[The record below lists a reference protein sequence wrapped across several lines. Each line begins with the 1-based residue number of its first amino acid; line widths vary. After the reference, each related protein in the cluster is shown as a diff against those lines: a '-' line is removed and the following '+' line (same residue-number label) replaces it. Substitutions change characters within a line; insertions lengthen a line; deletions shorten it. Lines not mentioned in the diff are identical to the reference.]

1 MAEQSKSLV
10 MTPKTDLQNREKQ
23 LGMVKDRI
31 LAVGDKDFYS
41 VGGGKTAPSSHLVR
55 EMAKLEDPP
64 IKWEL
69 LDFGKNKKGAWAKI
83 HAWKG
88 DKDNPI
94 VELEDGIHHDF
105 ELMLIESFFD
115 VIANGIR
122 LPAGN
127 GMEKYYLTDND
138 WEIGT
143 DGFPVIL
150 NRDVQFQILKNN
162 FSHIKF
168 AERDAITKC
177 ERRVLLKLM
186 GKYHDEKREEEESP
200 LPEPMAQRE
209 EQEPNT
215 LEETQD
221 AIRVVLLRIAGGN
234 GAKAQELLG
243 EISQVDEKWLA
254 VRKPA
259 EIFDINH
266 AREILARAR
275 QKEIDTQKETR

>member
-1 MAEQSKSLV
+1 MSEQKSLV
-10 MTPKTDLQNREKQ
+10 MTPKPDPSQARDKQ
-23 LGMVKDRI
+23 LAMVKDRI

-69 LDFGKNKKGAWAKI
+69 LDFGKNKRGAWAKI

-186 GKYHDEKREEEESP
+186 GKYHDEKREEEEPSQ
-200 LPEPMAQRE
+200 PEPSAHRE
-209 EQEPNT
+209 EREPGS

-221 AIRVVLLRIAGGN
+221 AIRTVLLRVAGGN
-234 GAKAQELLG
+234 GAKAQDLLG

-259 EIFDINH
+259 ELFDINH
-266 AREILARAR
+266 AREVLARAR
-275 QKEIDTQKETR
+275 QKEIDMQNAH

>member
-1 MAEQSKSLV
+1 
-10 MTPKTDLQNREKQ
+10 
-23 LGMVKDRI
+23 
-31 LAVGDKDFYS
+31 
-41 VGGGKTAPSSHLVR
+41 
-55 EMAKLEDPP
+55 
-64 IKWEL
+64 
-69 LDFGKNKKGAWAKI
+69 
-83 HAWKG
+83 
-88 DKDNPI
+88 
-94 VELEDGIHHDF
+94 
-105 ELMLIESFFD
+105 MLIESFFD
-115 VIANGIR
+115 VIANGIQ
-122 LPAGN
+122 LPTGEMYNDKFGN
-127 GMEKYYLTDND
+127 ARQKMEKYRLTDMD

-275 QKEIDTQKETR
+275 QKGIDTQKETR